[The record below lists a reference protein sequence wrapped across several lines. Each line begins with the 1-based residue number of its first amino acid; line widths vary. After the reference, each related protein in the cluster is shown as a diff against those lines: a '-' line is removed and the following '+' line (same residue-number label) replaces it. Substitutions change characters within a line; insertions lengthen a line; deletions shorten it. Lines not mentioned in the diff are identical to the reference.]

1 MRASADD
8 DHQLQASAS
17 HPVAISVHQQKPHGQ
32 PQDRSTFNAQ
42 SDQTDSTSIV
52 ALNLPIIATEAED
65 AMSSSSPLKPPRLR
79 HRSSLTVPVSPHCL
93 TVSPTPSF
101 SSSSETLTG
110 SHQLLSSVDDSD
122 QLTSAAEIAPPSSP
136 VSSQRR
142 SLVSSLFGG
151 LKGKINS
158 SGSTNISSS
167 AVASSTPA
175 TPATTSH
182 HVAVAKSPPISPS
195 LPGASQRRSYLHH
208 HHHRWHQTE
217 TETSQLDDLPSDDDR
232 NSSSRRQVFHENQ
245 IEALALSP
253 ATSPK
258 FSRLTLAKA
267 KLSSNAKSHNASYSL
282 LTTGTVTSSG
292 RDKSGSSLPS
302 PSSIS
307 AVGFFQN
314 FRRATSPTTF
324 QFPEDSFNQQQQ
336 RQRRPPALYQL
347 QQRHQLHVQSQPLKR
362 QLAVS
367 QPQQS
372 DYISP
377 PLCSS
382 CGGVARDAGDT
393 SLMTPLAARGSSRK
407 RSPSPINFSYS
418 SPSIIINNS
427 AAAGASRS
435 GSAFVGGRHRLQH
448 SGKRPFKFAGVMMM
462 MMIMV
467 VVTTMMMM
475 MVVMM
480 MITTTTMM
488 MMTMTMTMYWWCWW
502 WRCGNNS
509 CGIPATGKHVTYDV
523 DLTNVPTTTSMSSS
537 STLSSSAPSSAYSS
551 SSSSTSVVPTFPPP
565 SSSSS
570 STIAKA
576 KAGTVVTS
584 SRASKRR

>member
-1 MRASADD
+1 MKASAED
-8 DHQLQASAS
+8 DHQLHASAS
-17 HPVAISVHQQKPHGQ
+17 HPVAVSVHLQKPHGQ
-32 PQDRSTFNAQ
+32 SLDRSTFNSQ
-42 SDQTDSTSIV
+42 SDQIDTISIV
-52 ALNLPIIATEAED
+52 ALNLPIIATETED
-65 AMSSSSPLKPPRLR
+65 AVSSSSPLKPPRLR

-110 SHQLLSSVDDSD
+110 SHQLLSSVDGSD
-122 QLTSAAEIAPPSSP
+122 QPTSAAEVAPPPSP

-158 SGSTNISSS
+158 SVSTNISSS

-195 LPGASQRRSYLHH
+195 LPGASQRRSYLRHH
-208 HHHRWHQTE
+208 HHHRQTE
-217 TETSQLDDLPSDDDR
+217 TETSQLEDLPSDDDR
-232 NSSSRRQVFHENQ
+232 SSRRQVFHENQ

-282 LTTGTVTSSG
+282 LTTGVVVPSG
-292 RDKSGSSLPS
+292 SDKSGSSLPS

-336 RQRRPPALYQL
+336 QRRQRRPPALYQL
-347 QQRHQLHVQSQPLKR
+347 QQRHQLHVQTQQPLQR

-367 QPQQS
+367 QSQQS
-372 DYISP
+372 DYISQ

-382 CGGVARDAGDT
+382 CGGVARDAGDA
-393 SLMTPLAARGSSRK
+393 SLMTPLAAKGSSRK

-427 AAAGASRS
+427 GGGSRS
-435 GSAFVGGRHRLQH
+435 GNVFVGGRHRLQH
-448 SGKRPFKFAGVMMM
+448 SGK
-462 MMIMV
+462 
-467 VVTTMMMM
+467 
-475 MVVMM
+475 
-480 MITTTTMM
+480 
-488 MMTMTMTMYWWCWW
+488 
-502 WRCGNNS
+502 
-509 CGIPATGKHVTYDV
+509 
-523 DLTNVPTTTSMSSS
+523 DLLNLLV
-537 STLSSSAPSSAYSS
+537 
-551 SSSSTSVVPTFPPP
+551 
-565 SSSSS
+565 
-570 STIAKA
+570 
-576 KAGTVVTS
+576 
-584 SRASKRR
+584 